1 MVPFLENTWLLWWL
15 IAIVVIIRWFHLSV
29 QVSEESDESV
39 VAPDA
44 RPTLSPVPRRGSGQ
58 FF

>member
-1 MVPFLENTWLLWWL
+1 MISFLENTWLLWWL
-15 IAIVVIIRWFHLSV
+15 LAIVIIIRWFHYSV
-29 QVSEESDESV
+29 QISEDFNDSDVS
-39 VAPDA
+39 PDP